1 MKFRQIANPTG
12 AVLVVSALS
21 ACTSDTTPA
30 SLAKPLLES
39 FIEGVVL
46 RSGEPPNPG
55 CNIFSDQQTGPEL
68 AVSTGTDGAF
78 RIQVMPGHVLL
89 RLKCQDEEI
98 SEMIIFIKS
107 GETLSIGSPWE
118 PWD

>member
-1 MKFRQIANPTG
+1 MKFGQIAIITG
-12 AVLVVSALS
+12 AALVVSALS
-21 ACTSDTTPA
+21 ACTSNAAPA
-30 SLAKPLLES
+30 SLAESTGES

-46 RSGEPPNPG
+46 HSGEPPNPG

-98 SEMIIFIKS
+98 SEMTIFVEP
-107 GETLSIGSPWE
+107 GETLSIGPWE